1 MGMTMLDLTKSL
13 ELNLEKAQIFTPITM
28 AVKLAVDRSG
38 SMDDEFRC
46 GWVQDTL
53 DLFLA
58 AAMKFDDD
66 GKMEI
71 GFFNTSFEK
80 TPDMTVN
87 DAHTYIKKHG
97 IYASGGTNFAGAIA
111 ALKGSNAAEKKG
123 LFGGFFSRGAKA
135 EKPTPT
141 YLALITDGAN
151 NDQREFEAQ
160 LDSLENT
167 FVQIVAIGNGCDNR
181 YLDRVAAK
189 YDTVEVL
196 YIPNPKAVDQ
206 NKFYELLLNDEFKA
220 FATK

>member
-1 MGMTMLDLTKSL
+1 MGMAMLDLTKAL
-13 ELNLEKAQIFTPITM
+13 ELNLEKAQIFEPITM
-28 AVKLAVDRSG
+28 AVKLAVDKSG

-71 GFFNTSFEK
+71 GFFNTSFKRER
-80 TPDMTVN
+80 DMTVN
-87 DAHTYIKKHG
+87 DAGTYIRAERISAG
-97 IYASGGTNFAGAIA
+97 GGTCFADAIKS
-111 ALKGSNAAEKKG
+111 LKGSNKGG
-123 LFGGFFSRGAKA
+123 LFGFGK
-135 EKPTPT
+135 KPTPT
-141 YLALITDGAN
+141 YLALITDGDN
-151 NDQREFEAQ
+151 NDKYEFEAQ

-167 FVQIVAIGNGCDNR
+167 FVQIVAIGNGCDKL
-181 YLDRVAAK
+181 YLDKVAAH

-196 YIPNPKAVDQ
+196 YVPDPKSVDQ
-206 NKFYELLLNDEFKA
+206 NRFYELLLNEEFKA